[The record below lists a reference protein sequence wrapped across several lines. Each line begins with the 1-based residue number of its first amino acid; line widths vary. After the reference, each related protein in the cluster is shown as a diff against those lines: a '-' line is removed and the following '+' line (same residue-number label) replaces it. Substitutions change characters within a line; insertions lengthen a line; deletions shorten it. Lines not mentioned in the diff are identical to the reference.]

1 MIWAK
6 PIEKNDSTLRKTID
20 NTESTKIDNE
30 FIGENDD
37 YSIGE
42 SNFYF
47 KISPL
52 DVNT

>member
-1 MIWAK
+1 MIWGK
-6 PIEKNDSTLRKTID
+6 PIKRNDSTLRKTID
-20 NTESTKIDNE
+20 DTDSTKIDNE
-30 FIGENDD
+30 FFDGNED

-52 DVNT
+52 HGSI

>member
-1 MIWAK
+1 MILAK

-20 NTESTKIDNE
+20 DTESTKIDNE

-42 SNFYF
+42 SNF
-47 KISPL
+47 
-52 DVNT
+52 